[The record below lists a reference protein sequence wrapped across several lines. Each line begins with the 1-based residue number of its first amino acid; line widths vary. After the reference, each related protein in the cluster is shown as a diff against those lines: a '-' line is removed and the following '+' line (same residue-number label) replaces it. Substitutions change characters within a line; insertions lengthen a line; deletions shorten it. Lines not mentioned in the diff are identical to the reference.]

1 MFFFE
6 KKNQRTFVLGALP
19 RGALPRG
26 ALPRARGMRHRYAAF
41 PLLAFLAACATNT
54 PPPAPPHALAAVWNF
69 TTTTERCTARAA
81 FPEDDDNPAALT
93 LIAERGG
100 GMSFAFSNTAHPLAP
115 RPPGLAAVLHFAGA
129 GGGWTIPAALE
140 APRVVDTE
148 LPLNETTL
156 AETRALLAGGTLS
169 ASGHVRGLPA
179 LALPPAGEE
188 GASFLACAERFAMTG
203 S

>member
-1 MFFFE
+1 MPVV
-6 KKNQRTFVLGALP
+6 RALP
-19 RGALPRG
+19 PAG
-26 ALPRARGMRHRYAAF
+26 
-41 PLLAFLAACATNT
+41 LLLLLAACAT
-54 PPPAPPHALAAVWNF
+54 PAPPAANPAHTLAAVWNF
-69 TTTTERCTARAA
+69 ATTTERCTARAA

-115 RPPGLAAVLHFAGA
+115 RTPGLAAALHFAGG

-156 AETRALLAGGTLS
+156 AETRTLLAGGTLS
-169 ASGHVRGLPA
+169 ASGHVRDLPA

-188 GASFLACAERFAMTG
+188 GASFLACAERLAGLTR
-203 S
+203 